1 MTLRSIILGLLA
13 AIFIA
18 TVGYFTDQI
27 VRLNHFVG
35 NEFPIIVFLPLMMT
49 AAVLNPLLGRIR
61 PSWQLHRR
69 ELAVVVMAAL
79 VACNIP
85 GSGLL
90 RFFSRVLVVPMQL
103 AQTETSWKKANVL
116 GYAPPALLPNGGVYN
131 EPFVRGM
138 MQGAGK
144 EGEPIGLDG
153 VNWGFWKDPLLAW
166 MPLVVLLAGASIALA
181 MMVHRTWSRR
191 ERLPYP
197 IAQLGETLI
206 DDART
211 GRGSI
216 FRSGLFLAPAI
227 IILTIHLVNGLNAW
241 CDKRLIEIP
250 MEYHFGQIA
259 ETFSAV
265 RGVPWGNGLWHVR
278 LWPTIIAFAC
288 FVASDVSFTLGISP
302 IVWVSVG
309 VALYAFNIPMN
320 WETVA
325 GSPLDWQNAGSA
337 AAIGAMLL
345 YLGRRHYS
353 LVLREAMML
362 GRSRQVE
369 PYEAWAC
376 RIFLLC
382 VAGMVG
388 ILAGLGV
395 PWTIALAAVGLIL
408 LEYVVIARVNVESGL
423 ILAQFQ
429 WHMMAVMIGLFGS
442 AVLGLHVIAVLGM
455 MVAIFAIDP
464 RECLMPFVLNG
475 LKICDSRSLQPAR
488 MGGMGAGAFLLAFAA
503 AVPFSLWVDSNYGVA
518 RGEGWST
525 YRAPRL
531 AFDYMA
537 TEYNKLKNSG
547 RLHVAEDLSAVQRLT
562 HMEPDKRCLIAV
574 AVGFAAVILL
584 AGLRLRYT
592 WWPLHPIIFVLWGT
606 WVMYETAYC
615 FLIGWAIK
623 TVATRLG
630 ASYSTLKTVMIGV
643 IAGDLAGGLVWMV
656 IGAIYYGV
664 TGSRPVVP
672 GTDSWYMIFPGG

>member
-1 MTLRSIILGLLA
+1 MQVTLRSIILGLLA
-13 AIFIA
+13 AVFIA

-35 NEFPIIVFLPLMMT
+35 NEFPIIVFLPLMII
-49 AAVLNPLLGRIR
+49 AALLNPLLGRIR
-61 PSWQLHRR
+61 PAWQLHRR
-69 ELAVVVMAAL
+69 ELAVIVMAAL

-90 RFFSRVLVVPMQL
+90 RFFSRVLVVPLQL
-103 AQTETSWKKANVL
+103 SVTETPWKKANVL
-116 GYAPPALLPNGGVYN
+116 SFVPAAMLPNGGVYH

-138 MQGAGK
+138 MTGAGK
-144 EGEPIGLDG
+144 AGEPIGLDG

-166 MPLVVLLAGASIALA
+166 LPLVVLLAGASMALA
-181 MMVHRTWSRR
+181 LMVHRTWSRR

-197 IAQLGETLI
+197 IAQLGESLL
-206 DDART
+206 DDARG

-216 FRSGLFLAPAI
+216 FRSGLFLTPAI
-227 IILTIHLVNGLNAW
+227 IILAIHLVNGLNAW
-241 CDKRLIEIP
+241 YDNTLIEIP
-250 MEYHFGQIA
+250 MDYSFGQIVQ
-259 ETFSAV
+259 TFHDV
-265 RGVPWGNGLWHVR
+265 GNVPWGNGLWHVR

-302 IVWVSVG
+302 ILWVSLG
-309 VALYAFNIPMN
+309 VVLYSFNIPMN
-320 WETVA
+320 WETVS

-345 YLGRRHYS
+345 YLGRRHYA
-353 LVLREAMML
+353 RML
-362 GRSRQVE
+362 CQALIPGCGTGVE
-369 PYEAWAC
+369 RYETWAC

-382 VAGMVG
+382 VAGMVAL
-388 ILAGLGV
+388 LAAMGV
-395 PWTIALAAVGLIL
+395 PWTIALAAIAMIL
-408 LEYVVIARVNVESGL
+408 LAYVVIARVTVESGL
-423 ILAQFQ
+423 IMAQFQ
-429 WHMMAVMIGLFGS
+429 WHMMAVMIGVFGS

-455 MVAIFAIDP
+455 MVAIFVVDP

-475 LKICDSRSLQPAR
+475 LKICESRGLKPAR
-488 MGGMGAGAFLLAFAA
+488 MGGMGAGVFLLALAA

-537 TEYNKLKNSG
+537 TEYNKLKSSG

-562 HMEPDKRCLIAV
+562 HMEPDRKCLV
-574 AVGFAAVILL
+574 AMGAGFAAVMLL
-584 AGLRLRYT
+584 AGLRLRFT

-643 IAGDLAGGLVWMV
+643 IAGDLLGGLVWMV
-656 IGAIYYGV
+656 IGAVHYAT
-664 TGSRPVVP
+664 TGKQPV
-672 GTDSWYMIFPGG
+672 WYLIFPGG